1 MPPRAKKATAAAP
14 TPAEPT
20 LVSDE
25 AEPIETPAG
34 PEPAPAPAEQPAT
47 PVEPDPEPPAAPV
60 APELPVATW
69 QPGEPCRIC
78 FPMGPIPSAK
88 AVGCEHGSWVLV
100 TPHG

>member
-34 PEPAPAPAEQPAT
+34 AEPAPAPAEQPAT
-47 PVEPDPEPPAAPV
+47 PVE
-60 APELPVATW
+60 PELPVATW